1 MLVRP
6 LYSRLQK
13 ADGLRHHGEGAE
25 VRALHYRKADVP
37 FQGQDPLPMVCG
49 VVEVESEEEEQ
60 TRKRRRVGSP
70 GMYFPSFLRHLFCR
84 LTVRICFQRVEED
97 PIRVRRRA
105 VLRLALAGLPNG
117 ALLIQRRSPSYVVD
131 SRC

>member
-1 MLVRP
+1 MDCVITEKEPKCARCTTGKRTCLFKGRTRYQWYVASSMP
-6 LYSRLQK
+6 T
-13 ADGLRHHGEGAE
+13 
-25 VRALHYRKADVP
+25 DVE
-37 FQGQDPLPMVCG
+37 
-49 VVEVESEEEEQ
+49 VVEVESKEEEQ

-105 VLRLALAGLPNG
+105 VLRLALAG
-117 ALLIQRRSPSYVVD
+117 
-131 SRC
+131 